1 MKNRAIAVSILSVL
15 FLLAAA
21 TPGQAQQPLRVK
33 IPFAFVADKVALPAG
48 EYLVQPARDGSPA
61 LLVQRIDSR
70 AGAAAIVMTNPAQAS
85 DWKSQSCLVF
95 RAYGERYFLSEMWT
109 AGSRSGRK
117 FHTSP
122 IEKEL
127 AKNQTSHEVI
137 LMASLQE
144 PKR

>member
-1 MKNRAIAVSILSVL
+1 MKNRAIGVSILSVL

-70 AGAAAIVMTNPAQAS
+70 AGSAAIVMTNPAQAS
-85 DWKSQSCLVF
+85 DWKSKSCLVF

-109 AGSRSGRK
+109 AGSGSGRQ

-137 LMASLQE
+137 LMASLEE
-144 PKR
+144 PNR